1 MAGLALRL
9 FCCFAWRGVSAGRHV
24 ADRLFSASV
33 SGLILI
39 VVVCFP
45 SVFTVSGGCSLN
57 AFACQA
63 SAVV

>member
-1 MAGLALRL
+1 MAALALRL

-45 SVFTVSGGCSLN
+45 PVFTVSGGCSLN

-63 SAVV
+63 STVV

>member
-1 MAGLALRL
+1 MAGLALRF
-9 FCCFAWRGVSAGRHV
+9 FCCFAWRSVSAGRHV
-24 ADRLFSASV
+24 ADRLFIASV
-33 SGLILI
+33 PGFILI

-45 SVFTVSGGCSLN
+45 PVFTVSGGCSLN